1 MKKIVVATLTAA
13 AIGMAG
19 FAAQADEF
27 TLDLK
32 KINPNTAEG
41 QRAIENWKTEI
52 ALAYCGPIDM
62 PQPLDLIEYRAKC
75 QLATRA
81 DAQARFDAA
90 YARREAMLNIR
101 VVASN

>member
-1 MKKIVVATLTAA
+1 MGSPSLPKLT
-13 AIGMAG
+13 
-19 FAAQADEF
+19 QEF

-62 PQPLDLIEYRAKC
+62 PQPLDLIEYRPHVI
-75 QLATRA
+75 RI
-81 DAQARFDAA
+81 
-90 YARREAMLNIR
+90 LNLKENQIPLKR
-101 VVASN
+101 